1 MDRIPLGISELDS
14 RVGGGAV
21 PGNLVL
27 LVGEIGAGARQLM
40 YTSAV
45 MNGLAQT
52 DPGLFDLHYG
62 TVPRGASLPNSVHYI
77 SFTEGKDELRD
88 VVQRNM
94 DDELVQKGFEG
105 INHRD
110 FSEFFFKGSRVPEDW
125 YSAGASPAEGDL
137 IDEVEKHLQENAS
150 HSLVLIDSLN
160 DMITVAE
167 EHDAWEELI
176 ILLKGM
182 RKALRSWKGLVLAH
196 VTMETLDPTRLAELE
211 ESADGVIYFNWEEAR
226 HERVR
231 TVFFKKL
238 LSVFPRTS
246 EMANVFE
253 AGVRDEGY
261 YISMVEKVL

>member
-52 DPGLFDLHYG
+52 NQELFDLHYG
-62 TVPRGASLPNSVHYI
+62 SVPSGASLPESVHYV
-77 SFTEGKDELRD
+77 SFTEGKEELKE
-88 VVQRNM
+88 VVERNM
-94 DDELVQKGFEG
+94 DDELVEKGFQG
-105 INHRD
+105 IEYND
-110 FSEFFFKGSRVPEDW
+110 FSRSYFGSSKIPEEW
-125 YSAGASPAEGDL
+125 YGGESG
-137 IDEVEKHLQENAS
+137 EKHDLVQEVGNYLDDNAEES
-150 HSLVLIDSLN
+150 VVMLDSLN
-160 DMITVAE
+160 DMITIAE
-167 EHDAWEELI
+167 ERGEWAEF
-176 ILLKGM
+176 ILLLRGI
-182 RKALRSWKGLVLAH
+182 RKALRSWNGLVLAH
-196 VTMETLDPTRLAELE
+196 VTMETLDDTKLAELE

-238 LSVFPRTS
+238 LSVFPGTS

>member
-1 MDRIPLGISELDS
+1 MERIPLGISELDA

-45 MNGLAQT
+45 MSGLAHEDQ
-52 DPGLFDLHYG
+52 GLFDLYYG
-62 TVPRGASLPNSVHYI
+62 SVPAGASLPDSVHYV
-77 SFTEGKDELRD
+77 SFTEGKEELKE
-88 VVQRNM
+88 VVGRNM
-94 DDELVQKGFEG
+94 DDELVEKGFRG
-105 INHRD
+105 IEYKD
-110 FSEFFFKGSRVPEDW
+110 FSRSYFGSSKVPEEW
-125 YSAGASPAEGDL
+125 YGGSEEGRHDLVQEVGSYLDRNAE
-137 IDEVEKHLQENAS
+137 E
-150 HSLVLIDSLN
+150 SLVMLDSLN
-160 DMITVAE
+160 DMATMAE
-167 EHDAWEELI
+167 ERGEWGEF
-176 ILLKGM
+176 ILLLRGI
-182 RKALRSWKGLVLAH
+182 RKALRSWNGLVLAH
-196 VTMETLDPTRLAELE
+196 VTMETLNDEKLAELE

-238 LSVFPRTS
+238 LSVFPGTS